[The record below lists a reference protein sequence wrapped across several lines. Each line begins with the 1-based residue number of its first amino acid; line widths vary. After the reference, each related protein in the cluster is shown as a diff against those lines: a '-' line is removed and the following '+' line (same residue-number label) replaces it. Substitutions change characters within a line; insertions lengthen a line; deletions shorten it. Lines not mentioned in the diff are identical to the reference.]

1 MNDQLERA
9 RGGDRAAFDELM
21 APFRAELLLHCYR
34 MLGSYQDAEDALQET
49 MLAAWLGL
57 AGFEGRSS
65 LRTWLYRVAT
75 TRSLNHRR
83 SSGRRERREAISV
96 TGTAP
101 ATAVPQ
107 PTGSNEVV
115 WLQPFPDAAL
125 DEVGDDLPG
134 PEAVYERREAVSLAL
149 IRLLQLLPPQQRAVL
164 ILRDVLG
171 YRARQVA
178 ELLDITEDAANG
190 SLKRARATVAA
201 AGGSPDEV
209 STRTDGT
216 TTDDELHRRF
226 TAAFLSGDIE
236 RLVALFTDD
245 VWLRMP
251 PLTLE
256 YQGREACA
264 AFFTAI
270 ESHWDAVAELVPVGC
285 NAQPAWGEYVRDAAG
300 TGLHLSGILVAD
312 LRDGAISALTHFDTG
327 CAATLGLPRTITT

>member
-9 RGGDRAAFDELM
+9 RSGDRAAFDELI

-34 MLGSYQDAEDALQET
+34 LLGSYQDAEDALQET

-75 TRSLNHRR
+75 TRSLNYRR
-83 SSGRRERREAISV
+83 SSGRRERREAASASGGGVAASI
-96 TGTAP
+96 P
-101 ATAVPQ
+101 R

-125 DEVGDDLPG
+125 DQVRDDVPG
-134 PEAVYERREAVSLAL
+134 PDAVYERREAVSLAMV
-149 IRLLQLLPPQQRAVL
+149 RLLQLLPPQQRAVL

-171 YRARQVA
+171 YRARQTA
-178 ELLDITEDAANG
+178 EMLDISEDAANG
-190 SLKRARATVAA
+190 ALKRARATLAA
-201 AGGSPDEV
+201 SGGSPDEL
-209 STRTDGT
+209 SSRPDGT
-216 TTDDELHRRF
+216 TADDDLHRRF
-226 TAAFLSGDIE
+226 TAAFLSGSVE
-236 RLVALFTDD
+236 ELVALFIDD

-256 YQGREACA
+256 YHGRQACA

-270 ESHWDAVAELVPVGC
+270 ASHRESVAQLLPVGC
-285 NAQPAWGEYVRDAAG
+285 NAQPAWGEYVRD
-300 TGLHLSGILVAD
+300 TGGDHLHLSGILVAD
-312 LRDGAISALTHFDTG
+312 VRDGAIAALMHFDTG
-327 CAATLGLPRTITT
+327 CANALGLPRTITA

>member
-9 RGGDRAAFDELM
+9 RSGDRAAFDELM

-49 MLAAWLGL
+49 LLTAWLGL

-65 LRTWLYRVAT
+65 LRTWLYRIAT

-83 SSGRRERREAISV
+83 SSGRRARREAISLA
-96 TGTAP
+96 GGGA
-101 ATAVPQ
+101 ATSMPR

-115 WLQPFPDAAL
+115 WLQPFPDAVL
-125 DEVGDDLPG
+125 DEVRDDVPG
-134 PEAVYERREAVSLAL
+134 PDAVYERREAVSLAL

-164 ILRDVLG
+164 VLRDVLG

-178 ELLDITEDAANG
+178 EMLEISEDAANG
-190 SLKRARATVAA
+190 ALKRARATLAA
-201 AGGSPDEV
+201 SGGSPDEI
-209 STRTDGT
+209 SPRATDE
-216 TTDDELHRRF
+216 DLHRRF
-226 TAAFLSGDIE
+226 TEAFLSGRVE
-236 RLVALFTDD
+236 ELVALFTDD

-256 YQGREACA
+256 YHGRQACA

-270 ESHWDAVAELVPVGC
+270 ASHREAVAELVPVGC
-285 NAQPAWGEYVRDAAG
+285 NAQPAWGEYTRDAAG
-300 TGLHLSGILVAD
+300 DRLHLSGILVAD
-312 LRDGAISALTHFDTG
+312 VRDGAVSALTHFDTG
-327 CAATLGLPRTITT
+327 CASALGLPRTITT